1 MRLPRSKKPKVE
13 PMKRRRQSER
23 DKPTYVVPAITEWG
37 WSYSFGIN
45 DTDLLPGPYWGTDH
59 LEVSGDA
66 LLPSGLTEKPIELT
80 LVPGGPLTEQSIRW
94 QVSQATLPVHCWCQ

>member
-23 DKPTYVVPAITEWG
+23 DKPTYVVLAITEWG

-45 DTDLLPGPYWGTDH
+45 DTDLLPGPY
-59 LEVSGDA
+59 
-66 LLPSGLTEKPIELT
+66 
-80 LVPGGPLTEQSIRW
+80 
-94 QVSQATLPVHCWCQ
+94 

>member
-1 MRLPRSKKPKVE
+1 
-13 PMKRRRQSER
+13 MKRRRQSER
-23 DKPTYVVPAITEWG
+23 DKPTYVVLAITEWG

-66 LLPSGLTEKPIELT
+66 LLPSGLTAKPIELT
-80 LVPGGPLTEQSIRW
+80 LVPGARW
-94 QVSQATLPVHCWCQ
+94 PNNQFGGRYPKRRCRCIVGASKDRMTVII